1 MLGLLLGVT
10 LANLATRLHSCNLFA
25 LIPVQYLIIP
35 SWLLL
40 LRRRLS
46 VSARTLAVSCVF
58 GFPVFFP
65 ELTFP
70 TRVCWI
76 ISLRVFLEDL
86 FVFPSG
92 LFFPAYLTSRDQVYV
107 RVFLPVRGSFCSQFW
122 TLP

>member
-1 MLGLLLGVT
+1 M
-10 LANLATRLHSCNLFA
+10 CFW
-25 LIPVQYLIIP
+25 IP
-35 SWLLL
+35 
-40 LRRRLS
+40 R
-46 VSARTLAVSCVF
+46 VF
-58 GFPVFFP
+58 S

-92 LFFPAYLTSRDQVYV
+92 LFFPAYLASRDQVYV
-107 RVFLPVRGSFCSQFW
+107 RVFLPVRGSLFSQFW

>member
-1 MLGLLLGVT
+1 MTSCSLFVLITVSVFNDLPPLV
-10 LANLATRLHSCNLFA
+10 LVRSRLVKFCKYS
-25 LIPVQYLIIP
+25 
-35 SWLLL
+35 
-40 LRRRLS
+40 RRLMCFWIP
-46 VSARTLAVSCVF
+46 CVF
-58 GFPVFFP
+58 S

-92 LFFPAYLTSRDQVYV
+92 LFFPAYLASRDQVYV
-107 RVFLPVRGSFCSQFW
+107 RVFLPVRGSLFSQFW